1 MMSFKEFYDQQQQL
15 QSQMQPQDD
24 KPWKAKKAEVLDFWR
39 NLQSGLPI
47 QMKPVEKGHSG
58 TRFREDGIRV
68 TGSPAFIN
76 SVLSRL
82 KDMLVYVNSPGIKLD
97 VEYREIE
104 NKSGGPNEEKA
115 FVFYAH
121 ASSDDK

>member
-1 MMSFKEFYDQQQQL
+1 MSFKEFYDQQQQV
-15 QSQMQPQDD
+15 QPQMQSQDD
-24 KPWKAKKAEVLDFWR
+24 KPWKAEVLNFWR

>member
-1 MMSFKEFYDQQQQL
+1 MMSFKEFYDQQQ
-15 QSQMQPQDD
+15 SQPQIQQQEG
-24 KPWKAKKAEVLDFWR
+24 KPWKAKKAEVLNFWR

-68 TGSPAFIN
+68 TGSPTFIN

-121 ASSDDK
+121 ASSDDKK